1 MQLRDKTYYPYFDYL
16 RIVLASV
23 VMFGH
28 SGLISWSHSG
38 SLAVSVFFALSGW
51 LIGGMLLKTDRP
63 ELPRFFFNRAIR
75 IWIPYY
81 IAVFLIVCASVI
93 KDPIDQQWIEIVF
106 YKLSWVYNIFGIDQ
120 LISCT
125 SCMPLDGTANHF
137 WSINA
142 EEQFYLLAPLLLV
155 VFAEKGRRILTWL
168 LIAATLW
175 YMDIYA
181 PIAFGVL
188 AAVINSKFPDFYTS
202 VKCRSF
208 MLAALLATIPALA
221 IDDYYNITAPIFS
234 ICLVLLLAIKGK
246 SNSVGVF
253 LGGISYPLY
262 LNHWIGVFSANFA
275 LEPFGL
281 RGSDFGHILAILIN
295 YGLAAFL
302 YWFIER
308 KALSLR
314 EKLYSISVGYI
325 FSCLAYSTII
335 LGLTFGLVLN
345 PSYPIAAAWLL
356 FVTTGATVII
366 SILKSAPFKQPTVA
380 SAVQLTNRQS

>member
-1 MQLRDKTYYPYFDYL
+1 
-16 RIVLASV
+16 
-23 VMFGH
+23 
-28 SGLISWSHSG
+28 
-38 SLAVSVFFALSGW
+38 
-51 LIGGMLLKTDRP
+51 
-63 ELPRFFFNRAIR
+63 
-75 IWIPYY
+75 
-81 IAVFLIVCASVI
+81 
-93 KDPIDQQWIEIVF
+93 
-106 YKLSWVYNIFGIDQ
+106 
-120 LISCT
+120 
-125 SCMPLDGTANHF
+125 
-137 WSINA
+137 
-142 EEQFYLLAPLLLV
+142 
-155 VFAEKGRRILTWL
+155 
-168 LIAATLW
+168 
-175 YMDIYA
+175 MDLYA

-188 AAVINSKFPDFYTS
+188 AAVVNNKFPNFYAS
-202 VKCRSF
+202 VKCRIF
-208 MLAALLATIPALA
+208 MLVTLLATIPALA
-221 IDDYYNITAPIFS
+221 IDEYYNITAPIFS
-234 ICLVLLLAIKGK
+234 ICLVLLLAVKGK

-262 LNHWIGVFSANFA
+262 LNHWIGVFSENFA